1 MTRTRLATALVLIG
15 VAFILYIGLGYVLTP
30 NSMAPGFGLPAWPQ
44 GESAAFMTLKG
55 VRDISSGAVLL
66 ALLLTRQRFA
76 LGIAMLAT
84 AVTPIGDMLTVLNN
98 HGSVTTALS
107 VHGLTAAL
115 VAATGVLLIR
125 ERSAAGSSR
134 NAVAVVPA
142 TAVPQ

>member
-1 MTRTRLATALVLIG
+1 MTRTRLTTALVLIG

-44 GESAAFMTLKG
+44 GESSAFMTLKG
-55 VRDISSGAVLL
+55 VRDITSGVVLL
-66 ALLLTRQRFA
+66 ALMLTRQRFA
-76 LGIAMLAT
+76 LGVAMLAT

-125 ERSAAGSSR
+125 ERSAATASR
-134 NAVAVVPA
+134 TAVAAVPA
-142 TAVPQ
+142 AALSR